1 MVRARLAVLALAIV
15 AAPAGAQAV
24 TGSALLASPA
34 PIAID
39 APIAPS
45 TAVAPTADVAAGPSL
60 ASMPA
65 AVHRTEAA
73 GPLRMMAPTHANM
86 GQAKALM
93 IVGAAAFV
101 AGAIIGDTPGTI
113 IMVGGAAVGLVGLYQ
128 YLQ

>member
-1 MVRARLAVLALAIV
+1 MVRARLAVLALAIF

-24 TGSALLASPA
+24 SASALAATPA
-34 PIAID
+34 PMAD
-39 APIAPS
+39 TPAMQVAAPA
-45 TAVAPTADVAAGPSL
+45 ADVAAGPRL
-60 ASMPA
+60 ASLPLA
-65 AVHRTEAA
+65 AHRAEST
-73 GPLRMMAPTHANM
+73 GPLRMMAPQRANM

>member
-1 MVRARLAVLALAIV
+1 MARARLVFLALTLA
-15 AAPAGAQAV
+15 AAPLGAQAV
-24 TGSALLASPA
+24 DAGSTNLTTPA
-34 PIAID
+34 TVTVAAPGPRLD
-39 APIAPS
+39 AG
-45 TAVAPTADVAAGPSL
+45 AVALRQAESTQPLVMNAA
-60 ASMPA
+60 A
-65 AVHRTEAA
+65 
-73 GPLRMMAPTHANM
+73 THANM

>member
-1 MVRARLAVLALAIV
+1 MARARLAVLALAIF

-24 TGSALLASPA
+24 NGSPLLGSAAPA
-34 PIAID
+34 IE
-39 APIAPS
+39 APAVEPS
-45 TAVAPTADVAAGPSL
+45 AVAPTSDVAAGPRL
-60 ASMPA
+60 AAMPA
-65 AVHRTEAA
+65 AAHRAEST
-73 GPLRMMAPTHANM
+73 GPLRMMAPAHANM

>member
-1 MVRARLAVLALAIV
+1 MARVRLALLALSLL

-24 TGSALLASPA
+24 SG
-34 PIAID
+34 
-39 APIAPS
+39 APS
-45 TAVAPTADVAAGPSL
+45 FALQPDAQAPVASAATAEPAAGPSL
-60 ASMPA
+60 SALPTA
-65 AVHRTEAA
+65 AHHAEAT
-73 GPLRMMAPTHANM
+73 GPLRMMPAQRANM

-113 IMVGGAAVGLVGLYQ
+113 IMVGGAAVGLIGLYE

>member
-1 MVRARLAVLALAIV
+1 MARARLALLALAIF
-15 AAPAGAQAV
+15 AAPAGAQAA
-24 TGSALLASPA
+24 TEPALAANPAVPAVEVAAAQAAVAGSPA
-34 PIAID
+34 D
-39 APIAPS
+39 L
-45 TAVAPTADVAAGPSL
+45 AAGPRL

-65 AVHRTEAA
+65 AAHRAEST
-73 GPLRMMAPTHANM
+73 GPLRMMSPSHANM

>member
-1 MVRARLAVLALAIV
+1 MLALALF

-24 TGSALLASPA
+24 SASPFALEPAA
-34 PIAID
+34 PVA
-39 APIAPS
+39 AP
-45 TAVAPTADVAAGPSL
+45 AVAATAPTAGPRL
-60 ASMPA
+60 DALPA
-65 AVHRTEAA
+65 AAHHAESTA
-73 GPLRMMAPTHANM
+73 PLKMMAAQRANL

-113 IMVGGAAVGLVGLYQ
+113 IMVGGAAVGLVGLYE

>member
-1 MVRARLAVLALAIV
+1 MVRARLAVLALAIF

-24 TGSALLASPA
+24 NGSALLAAPA
-34 PIAID
+34 PAVE
-39 APIAPS
+39 APS
-45 TAVAPTADVAAGPSL
+45 VQAGASAVDVAAGPRL
-60 ASMPA
+60 AAMPLA
-65 AVHRTEAA
+65 AHRAEST
-73 GPLRMMAPTHANM
+73 GPLRMMAPQHANM

>member
-1 MVRARLAVLALAIV
+1 MARARLAVLALALF

-24 TGSALLASPA
+24 TGSSLLAAPVPA
-34 PIAID
+34 
-39 APIAPS
+39 
-45 TAVAPTADVAAGPSL
+45 VEAPTAAAAVVVAPSDVAAGPRL
-60 ASMPA
+60 ATMPA
-65 AVHRTEAA
+65 AAHRAEST
-73 GPLRMMAPTHANM
+73 GPLRMMAATHANM

>member
-1 MVRARLAVLALAIV
+1 MARVRLAVLALALL

-24 TGSALLASPA
+24 SGAPSFALQPA
-34 PIAID
+34 ATQAAAPAAAQATAGPRID
-39 APIAPS
+39 AL
-45 TAVAPTADVAAGPSL
+45 PTAARRS
-60 ASMPA
+60 
-65 AVHRTEAA
+65 EAN
-73 GPLRMMAPTHANM
+73 GPLVMAAAQRANL

-113 IMVGGAAVGLVGLYQ
+113 IMVGGAAVGLVGLYE

>member
-1 MVRARLAVLALAIV
+1 MARARLAVLALAIL

-24 TGSALLASPA
+24 NGSALVAPAALTVGGAPALAAAA
-34 PIAID
+34 P
-39 APIAPS
+39 
-45 TAVAPTADVAAGPSL
+45 APTADLAAGPRL
-60 ASMPA
+60 ATMPA
-65 AVHRTEAA
+65 AAHRAESTA
-73 GPLRMMAPTHANM
+73 PLRMMAATHANM

>member
-1 MVRARLAVLALAIV
+1 MARVRLALLALTLL

-24 TGSALLASPA
+24 SG
-34 PIAID
+34 
-39 APIAPS
+39 APS
-45 TAVAPTADVAAGPSL
+45 LALQPNAPAAVAPAATAQPAAGPSL
-60 ASMPA
+60 SALPA
-65 AVHRTEAA
+65 AAHRAEAS
-73 GPLRMMAPTHANM
+73 GPLRMMPAQRANL

-113 IMVGGAAVGLVGLYQ
+113 IMVGGAAVGLVGLYE